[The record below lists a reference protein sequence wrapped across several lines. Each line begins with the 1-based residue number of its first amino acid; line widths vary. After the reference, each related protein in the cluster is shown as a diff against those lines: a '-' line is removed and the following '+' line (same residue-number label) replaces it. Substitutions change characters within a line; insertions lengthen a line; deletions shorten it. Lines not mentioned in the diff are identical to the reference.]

1 MPEQVEKPSSSV
13 PKAAE
18 PKIRVTE
25 ESLRQ
30 TVTAV
35 LEKMGETSEDAA
47 EGADALVMT
56 DLRGMEIQG
65 VTLRLPKYVEQYR
78 SRSLKPRP
86 NWRIVREMPGTASVD
101 ADFGLQI
108 ILASRLMDIAIEK
121 ARNVGLGA
129 VTVYNGGD
137 SGALGNPAMR
147 AASADMIGLAIT
159 TSAVTPE
166 LPINMVLPTFG
177 GEPRFS
183 TNPMAF
189 AAPARKEP
197 PFLYDG
203 SASASAHGTQTLAY
217 RDGSTVPGGLIA
229 ELDGTPIMHDT
240 PARKEGEFWWLPL
253 GSTREMGSNKG
264 YALSMISETLTGLL
278 AGVVPAMVDTSY
290 GSKHFLAAYN
300 IAAFTDVDTFKDN
313 MDKMLRTLRET
324 KPAPGHD
331 RVVYPGLGAFETEKE
346 RRANGIPLRPETIK
360 WVEDLTNELSLPGL
374 KTL

>member
-30 TVTAV
+30 TVAAV
-35 LEKMGETSEDAA
+35 LEKMGETPEDAA

-86 NWRIVREMPGTASVD
+86 NWRIVRETPGTASVD

-217 RDGSTVPGGLIA
+217 RDSSTVPGGLIPSWTA
-229 ELDGTPIMHDT
+229 HPSCTI
-240 PARKEGEFWWLPL
+240 LPP
-253 GSTREMGSNKG
+253 GRRVSFGG
-264 YALSMISETLTGLL
+264 CPWA
-278 AGVVPAMVDTSY
+278 
-290 GSKHFLAAYN
+290 
-300 IAAFTDVDTFKDN
+300 
-313 MDKMLRTLRET
+313 
-324 KPAPGHD
+324 APG
-331 RVVYPGLGAFETEKE
+331 RWARTKATPC
-346 RRANGIPLRPETIK
+346 P
-360 WVEDLTNELSLPGL
+360 
-374 KTL
+374 